1 MIEVPP
7 TSHYNSLP
15 LLHGLALVFP
25 LSTSTLYLYQP
36 SHLYML
42 RKHLRSPFIVT
53 PPLQR
58 GTNLQEHEREVGTVC
73 RIEEVISVGE
83 DGALTCW
90 KGLKCRVLCRVKG
103 DQRVVVTQTRRVV
116 EEMGSIVGD
125 AQVLNDKEGDSCML
139 YGGVGYVKVRM
150 NLVIHGS

>member
-7 TSHYNSLP
+7 ISHYNSLP
-15 LLHGLALVFP
+15 LLRGLALVFP

-58 GTNLQEHEREVGTVC
+58 GSGVREREVGTVC

-83 DGALTCW
+83 DGALVCA
-90 KGLKCRVLCRVKG
+90 KGFH
-103 DQRVVVTQTRRVV
+103 
-116 EEMGSIVGD
+116 E
-125 AQVLNDKEGDSCML
+125 
-139 YGGVGYVKVRM
+139 
-150 NLVIHGS
+150 